1 MDDHIYYENT
11 TTKRSRQDAGLSE
24 DVQGSK
30 QQKVAEGF
38 ADDSQQEDSISEEDL
53 DSDGAKV
60 DSSDVAVEEDNN
72 VTRERRQRQKEMSK
86 KKR

>member
-30 QQKVAEGF
+30 QQKVAEGL
-38 ADDSQQEDSISEEDL
+38 ADDSQ
-53 DSDGAKV
+53 
-60 DSSDVAVEEDNN
+60 
-72 VTRERRQRQKEMSK
+72 
-86 KKR
+86 

>member
-38 ADDSQQEDSISEEDL
+38 ADDSQ
-53 DSDGAKV
+53 
-60 DSSDVAVEEDNN
+60 
-72 VTRERRQRQKEMSK
+72 
-86 KKR
+86 